1 MLNSQHPIFILH
13 SENYLLDMNK
23 IEHKEFEGERPLFF
37 QNDLELSNIKVLNG
51 ESAIKECTNVICTD
65 SSFNGKY
72 PFWHANHA
80 KIEKCTF
87 ETGGRAAIWYSQDLS
102 MKDSLVIAPK
112 MFRRCKGL
120 DLENVEFTDA
130 LETLWDS
137 TNIKVK
143 NIKAVHADYIFMN
156 SSNIEVENFELH
168 GNYSFQNCTNV
179 KIKNSNLETKDA
191 FWEAK
196 NVTVENCSIS
206 GEFLG
211 WHSENLTLINCS
223 IKGTQPLCY
232 AKNLKLIN
240 CTFDPDCDL
249 AFEYS
254 SIQAEIK
261 GHVTSIKNPLTG
273 SIKVDSVG
281 EIIRDANAKAPND
294 CVIEVVNG

>member
-1 MLNSQHPIFILH
+1 MNIV
-13 SENYLLDMNK
+13 EN
-23 IEHKEFEGERPLFF
+23 KEFEGERPLFYLS
-37 QNDLELSNIKVLNG
+37 DLSLSKIKVLNG
-51 ESAIKECTNVICTD
+51 ESAIKECSNVTCTD
-65 SSFNGKY
+65 SSFCGKY

-80 KIEKCTF
+80 LIEKCVF
-87 ETGGRAAIWYSQDLS
+87 ETGGRAAIWYSHDLT
-102 MKDSLVIAPK
+102 MKDTLVIAPK
-112 MFRRCKGL
+112 MFRRCSGL
-120 DLENVEFTDA
+120 KLENVEFTDA
-130 LETLWDS
+130 LETLWDCTDITAS
-137 TNIKVK
+137 H
-143 NIKAVHADYIFMN
+143 IKAVHADYIFMN

-168 GNYSFQNCTNV
+168 GNYSFQNCSNV
-179 KIKNSNLETKDA
+179 IIRNSNLETKDA

-211 WHSENLTLINCS
+211 WHSENLTLINCK

-240 CTFDPDCDL
+240 CSFDEDCDL

-254 SIQAEIK
+254 SIDAQIK
-261 GHVTSIKNPLTG
+261 GHVTSIKNPLSG
-273 SIKVDSVG
+273 KIIVESVG

>member
-1 MLNSQHPIFILH
+1 MNIV
-13 SENYLLDMNK
+13 EN
-23 IEHKEFEGERPLFF
+23 KEFEGERPLFYLS
-37 QNDLELSNIKVLNG
+37 DLSLSKIKVLNG
-51 ESAIKECTNVICTD
+51 ESAIKECTNVSCTD
-65 SSFNGKY
+65 SSFSGKY

-80 KIEKCTF
+80 LIEKCVF
-87 ETGGRAAIWYSQDLS
+87 ETGGRAAIWYSHDLT
-102 MKDSLVIAPK
+102 MKDTLVIAPK
-112 MFRRCKGL
+112 MFRRCSGL
-120 DLENVEFTDA
+120 KLENVEFTDA
-130 LETLWDS
+130 LETLWDCTDITAS
-137 TNIKVK
+137 H
-143 NIKAVHADYIFMN
+143 IKAVHADYIFMN

-168 GNYSFQNCTNV
+168 GNYSFQNCSNV
-179 KIKNSNLETKDA
+179 IIRNSNLETKDA

-211 WHSENLTLINCS
+211 WHSENLTLINCK

-240 CTFDPDCDL
+240 CSFDEDCDL

-254 SIQAEIK
+254 SIDAQIK
-261 GHVTSIKNPLTG
+261 GHVTSIKNPLSG
-273 SIKVDSVG
+273 KIIVESVG